1 VVVVEETESVR
12 YATTAIGEEPI
23 RIHAMER
30 ERREREN
37 KRERKG
43 KTQKILLYQNR
54 RNYDE

>member
-1 VVVVEETESVR
+1 VVVEETESVR

-37 KRERKG
+37 KREKRKDTEDTSIS
-43 KTQKILLYQNR
+43 K
-54 RNYDE
+54 